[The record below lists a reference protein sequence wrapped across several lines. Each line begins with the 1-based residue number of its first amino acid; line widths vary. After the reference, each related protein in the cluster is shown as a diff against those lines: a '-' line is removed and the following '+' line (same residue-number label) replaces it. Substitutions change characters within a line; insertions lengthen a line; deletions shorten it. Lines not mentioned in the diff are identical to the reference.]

1 MNLSA
6 GANELRTAIARLA
19 CVVAVLLVTGGVPTT
34 ASASALAPDTE
45 DPGVQAAAAGWYA
58 AHHGVSM
65 STAYDRLQIQD
76 AADVVLGKVP
86 DVLGDRWAGA
96 WFDAANSGRLKIAVV
111 AAAGVPKGAGVTL
124 AKSILSTNGVDQYS
138 DFVAVPSSWRDLANA
153 QGDVDRQLADLLAA
167 GRITTSLDVSRN
179 SVVIDTVNDL
189 RSDETT
195 AIQSALE
202 AAPVAMVTRVT
213 DRPTLR
219 AETAACAFLDTT
231 FANELFC
238 DPPLRGGVVIGG
250 SQKLCTAGLKVRG
263 RSGNQPWLLTA
274 GHCVADAPGQVWQTR
289 FANGSLHDIGKY
301 HSFKFGP
308 ETSSTSGTDWAL
320 IAIDNPSGWNA
331 STWPSVWVGL
341 APGNQTTKNENYP
354 IQASA
359 YPSKG
364 TTVCGTSGFPL
375 PGSQSSY
382 HTYCGGVTQENVTAN
397 VSAPGGGFVTL
408 TGLTRTNLCTGRG
421 GASGGPLYKN
431 NNGYGILS
439 SYFADCDTLYQRM
452 GTALTGSNT
461 YIG

>member
-6 GANELRTAIARLA
+6 AANEMRSASARLV
-19 CVVAVLLVTGGVPTT
+19 CVVGVLLVSGGVPT
-34 ASASALAPDTE
+34 SAGATTLAPDPE
-45 DPGVQAAAAGWYA
+45 DPGLQAAAAGWYA
-58 AHHGVSM
+58 SHYAVST

-76 AADVVLGKVP
+76 AASVVLPKVTEA
-86 DVLGDRWAGA
+86 LGDRWAGA
-96 WFDAANSGRLKIAVV
+96 WFDATDSGRLKLAVV
-111 AAAGVPKGAGVTL
+111 ASDSVPTGAGVTL
-124 AKSILSTNGVDQYS
+124 AKNILSTNGVDQYS
-138 DFVAVPSSWRDLANA
+138 DLVAVPSSWSDLADA
-153 QGDVDRQLADLLAA
+153 QADVDRQLADLLAG

-195 AIQSALE
+195 AIRSAAE
-202 AAPVAMVTRVT
+202 AAPVAIDTRVT
-213 DRPTLR
+213 DRPTLY
-219 AETAACAFLDTT
+219 ANTAACAFLDTS
-231 FANELFC
+231 FNNELFC

-301 HSFKFGP
+301 HSYHFGM

-320 IAIDNPSGWNA
+320 ITINNPSGWNT
-331 STWPSVWVGL
+331 SVTPSVWVGL

-354 IQASA
+354 IYQSA
-359 YPSKG
+359 YPAKG

-382 HTYCGGVTQENVTAN
+382 HTYCGDVTQENVTAD
-397 VSAPGGGFVTL
+397 VPGPAGGFITL

-421 GASGGPLYKN
+421 GASGGPLYKS

-439 SYFADCDTLYQRM
+439 SYYADCDTLYQRM